1 MATPELAILEVEKE
15 MRRFARVVSGM
26 NTDLIK
32 LLSTTDDEERVALV
46 AKLRQSEES
55 TDRFKKAISTYLTEL
70 AKLEVAQDTSIKLR
84 GLMGGVNNLER
95 IGDLYYQM
103 SLSLQVKNEQ
113 KVYFIPK
120 QRQSLKEMALLVGRA
135 FDVMNAN
142 LKLEDESVD
151 LAEAR
156 QLEQEVNAM
165 RDELREKHLQDM
177 SKDRYTQSSGIFYS
191 DTFSA
196 LEEIAD
202 QIFGV
207 TEGLGK

>member
-1 MATPELAILEVEKE
+1 
-15 MRRFARVVSGM
+15 
-26 NTDLIK
+26 
-32 LLSTTDDEERVALV
+32 
-46 AKLRQSEES
+46 
-55 TDRFKKAISTYLTEL
+55 
-70 AKLEVAQDTSIKLR
+70 
-84 GLMGGVNNLER
+84 
-95 IGDLYYQM
+95 M